1 MTLLYSCPVDGD
13 AFAFHSAEP
22 CHLAFCELVDGCGQL
37 CAHLLEGQLA
47 DYVLG
52 HELVLQAVVDK
63 VFCRNRFVVRC
74 QRGMG
79 SVNQPFDLLYHTFF
93 ESGIQA
99 LVNLCIS
106 DFSAYQGAYVVSV
119 FRKIARA
126 LDRMFGFVYRDLQ
139 SADEALAGVV
149 VGVVV
154 QRLQRG
160 QSFFSIRQEAETGLK
175 REK

>member
-1 MTLLYSCPVDGD
+1 M
-13 AFAFHSAEP
+13 
-22 CHLAFCELVDGCGQL
+22 DGCGKL
-37 CAHLLEGQLA
+37 GAHLLEGEFA

-74 QRGMG
+74 QRRMG

-126 LDRMFGFVYRDLQ
+126 LDRMFGFVNRYLQ

-160 QSFFSIRQEAETGLK
+160 QLCNQLFIGFLLKFLPQLRIRRDFRQGVAAGG
-175 REK
+175 RFYI